1 MKLKKEQVLE
11 FITEYSSDLIHDEF
25 PKITTRFLSEK
36 LKMQRTNISS
46 ILNQLVNE
54 GKLVKYNGR
63 PVLYQLA
70 DENTSGNG
78 DVFEQLV
85 GYDSSLKEAIASA
98 KAAVLYPEGNPTIL
112 ITAKHGSGVSHF
124 AKTVF
129 RFAQASGKL
138 KTRAPWI
145 LWDCKT
151 LFTDQDKF
159 QEIFLG
165 DHEKE
170 GILKKASGGML
181 ILENIDVV
189 SERNLDWLLAF
200 LRGEK
205 IQGQD
210 EWPWQKDYHCITIF
224 STMKDTNEMMLNLL
238 RGQMDFR
245 ISLPSLE
252 ERSIEERFLILQKF
266 FKEEAKAM
274 DRMIEVD
281 TSILHALLLY
291 EVTDD
296 IKGLKND
303 IHTGC
308 ANSYV
313 RSYNTEKKT
322 IVLLMSDFPNYVR
335 KGIMYYRSYKNEID
349 EMIKNGCKYTFY
361 KNQMLRD
368 NKTAKKDIYQS
379 IDARKRD
386 LERHALTEEE
396 INMAV
401 SNQLESEFEEY
412 FEQLCERVDS
422 IDTLNKMVSEK
433 LISLTRKFLLKAAEQ
448 LSCKFSKEIFCGIC
462 LHVNSCLIKVSKK
475 QRISNEEIARL
486 LSKYPMHYEL
496 VKEFQVELGKE
507 FNVKLNVDDL
517 IFLLMFLLE
526 AKKDVNESKVVT
538 LIAMH
543 GSHAASSIAAVVNV
557 LSDDSNVQAFD
568 MDLDKNVRIVYEE
581 LKEKIIKIDQG
592 KGILLIYDMGS
603 IHTMAESIAQETKIA
618 IRCVE
623 VPITLVGIAGS
634 SKAAEMK
641 TLDEVA
647 DYLQDNFSGLQY
659 FRAKPMPEMKPE
671 IEKNEEIIEQMMEE
685 SSQEESINEVFEYLG
700 DQFPQFDIDLMK
712 NYLLVIIG
720 QIEHEM
726 NLVLDEDKKIGLIVH
741 IVCLIDKL
749 QQQHTP
755 SVNFM
760 AYSVLGAFGDG
771 RYGGLFEKMK
781 TFLKPLE
788 ETFDVMIQDNEIA
801 TIISIICK

>member
-151 LFTDQDKF
+151 LFNDQDKF

-700 DQFPQFDIDLMK
+700 DQFPQFDINLMK

>member
-70 DENTSGNG
+70 DENASGNG

-151 LFTDQDKF
+151 LFDDQDKF

-200 LRGEK
+200 LREEK

-210 EWPWQKDYHCITIF
+210 EWAWQKDYHCITIF

-238 RGQMDFR
+238 RGRMDFR

-313 RSYNTEKKT
+313 RSYNTGNKT

-335 KGIMYYRSYKNEID
+335 KGIMYYRSYKNKID

-422 IDTLNKMVSEK
+422 MDTLNKMVSEK

-448 LSCKFSKEIFCGIC
+448 LSCEFSKEIFCGIC

-496 VKEFQVELGKE
+496 VKEFQEELGKE

-517 IFLLMFLLE
+517 IFLMMFLLE
-526 AKKDVNESKVVT
+526 AKKDVDESKVVT

-557 LSDDSNVQAFD
+557 LSDDSKVQAFD

-659 FRAKPMPEMKPE
+659 FRAKPMPEMKHE
-671 IEKNEEIIEQMMEE
+671 IEKNEEIIEQVMEE

-760 AYSVLGAFGDG
+760 AYSVLGDFGDG
-771 RYGGLFEKMK
+771 RYGGLFKKMK

-801 TIISIICK
+801 TIISIIRK

>member
-1 MKLKKEQVLE
+1 MG
-11 FITEYSSDLIHDEF
+11 I
-25 PKITTRFLSEK
+25 
-36 LKMQRTNISS
+36 
-46 ILNQLVNE
+46 
-54 GKLVKYNGR
+54 
-63 PVLYQLA
+63 
-70 DENTSGNG
+70 
-78 DVFEQLV
+78 VFEQLV

-151 LFTDQDKF
+151 LFNDQDKF

-361 KNQMLRD
+361 K
-368 NKTAKKDIYQS
+368 KS
-379 IDARKRD
+379 DA
-386 LERHALTEEE
+386 
-396 INMAV
+396 
-401 SNQLESEFEEY
+401 
-412 FEQLCERVDS
+412 
-422 IDTLNKMVSEK
+422 
-433 LISLTRKFLLKAAEQ
+433 
-448 LSCKFSKEIFCGIC
+448 
-462 LHVNSCLIKVSKK
+462 
-475 QRISNEEIARL
+475 
-486 LSKYPMHYEL
+486 
-496 VKEFQVELGKE
+496 
-507 FNVKLNVDDL
+507 
-517 IFLLMFLLE
+517 
-526 AKKDVNESKVVT
+526 
-538 LIAMH
+538 
-543 GSHAASSIAAVVNV
+543 
-557 LSDDSNVQAFD
+557 
-568 MDLDKNVRIVYEE
+568 
-581 LKEKIIKIDQG
+581 
-592 KGILLIYDMGS
+592 
-603 IHTMAESIAQETKIA
+603 
-618 IRCVE
+618 
-623 VPITLVGIAGS
+623 
-634 SKAAEMK
+634 
-641 TLDEVA
+641 
-647 DYLQDNFSGLQY
+647 SG
-659 FRAKPMPEMKPE
+659 
-671 IEKNEEIIEQMMEE
+671 
-685 SSQEESINEVFEYLG
+685 
-700 DQFPQFDIDLMK
+700 
-712 NYLLVIIG
+712 
-720 QIEHEM
+720 
-726 NLVLDEDKKIGLIVH
+726 
-741 IVCLIDKL
+741 
-749 QQQHTP
+749 
-755 SVNFM
+755 
-760 AYSVLGAFGDG
+760 
-771 RYGGLFEKMK
+771 
-781 TFLKPLE
+781 
-788 ETFDVMIQDNEIA
+788 
-801 TIISIICK
+801 

>member
-151 LFTDQDKF
+151 LFNDQDKF

-671 IEKNEEIIEQMMEE
+671 IEKNEEIMEQMMEE

-720 QIEHEM
+720 QIEH
-726 NLVLDEDKKIGLIVH
+726 V
-741 IVCLIDKL
+741 
-749 QQQHTP
+749 
-755 SVNFM
+755 
-760 AYSVLGAFGDG
+760 
-771 RYGGLFEKMK
+771 
-781 TFLKPLE
+781 
-788 ETFDVMIQDNEIA
+788 
-801 TIISIICK
+801 